1 MPFQGNPNAG
11 APDPAL
17 INMLFQQKQRREEL
31 AWEREKYQIE
41 AQRQAQLD
49 AAEESRKERAAKLDE
64 LSKRAKLVMDMEAFG
79 KPIDSARRNAEQV
92 TSKNFTEEDL
102 FGGGGGEDFA
112 GIVAQND
119 PSAGSQLQESNAAQS
134 YLAAQLAGAA
144 PIVQELNPGV
154 DPVSSLFGAG
164 QAVESQR
171 GYEASLAE
179 GVKIADETR
188 DRSESDRRAYRDQSI
203 QEVQAQRN
211 QRRQLAQF
219 GDEIIT
225 LTDQISAQD
234 KVMATEP
241 PGSPKFQRAQILRAR
256 LEGGM
261 SKKLTE
267 NVDPGHFQ
275 NVQKFMDDNVS
286 LMQEGETVEKDLL
299 AFKQLAE
306 SDPRFL
312 GTTKGGL
319 ISLIS
324 SLTEGASD
332 VASTVNGPAGEAIS
346 NISMAARDA
355 IIRDETLSPAQR
367 GKLMKDL
374 GLSEEGVLQ
383 ARTDAKSLSNRV
395 AYLVTR
401 MQNPGRFA
409 NAQYEKNREAYA
421 LDTGSAKQAMRNL
434 TTAISEIKSGNRRTR
449 ERLGVY
455 QGLLPGAAGGL
466 TTPQGT
472 SVFSPGQQTPFQS
485 TTGAPAAAAPA
496 PSMIPSVP
504 QQSPVDALEELMR
517 SAP

>member
-49 AAEESRKERAAKLDE
+49 AADQARKDEIHRFDTLAKRVQLTKDLAE
-64 LSKRAKLVMDMEAFG
+64 QGANV
-79 KPIDSARRNAEQV
+79 DSARRNSEQV
-92 TSKNFTEEDL
+92 SAQNFTQEDL

-112 GIVAQND
+112 SVVAQND
-119 PSAGSQLQESNAAQS
+119 PTAGQQLQESDAAQAFFAS
-134 YLAAQLAGAA
+134 QLAGAMPA
-144 PIVQELNPGV
+144 MQEVSPGV
-154 DPVSSLFGAG
+154 DPVSALLGAG
-164 QAVESQR
+164 QAVETQR
-171 GYEASLAE
+171 GREASLVE
-179 GVKIADETR
+179 GVKVADAARTNT
-188 DRSESDRRAYRDQSI
+188 ESDRRAYRDQSI

-256 LEGGM
+256 LESGM
-261 SKKLTE
+261 AKKLTE
-267 NVDPGHFQ
+267 GVDAGWFDNVE
-275 NVQKFMDDNVS
+275 KFKDDNVS
-286 LMQEGETVEKDLL
+286 LMQEGETVERDLL
-299 AFKQLAE
+299 AFKKLAE
-306 SDPRFL
+306 TDDRFL
-312 GTTKGGL
+312 GSTKGGL
-319 ISLIS
+319 ISLVS

-332 VASTVNGPAGEAIS
+332 VASTINGPAGEAIS
-346 NISMAARDA
+346 SISMVARDA
-355 IIRDETLSPAQR
+355 LIRDETISPAQR
-367 GKLMKDL
+367 GKLIKDM
-374 GLSEEGVLQ
+374 GLSEDGVLQ
-383 ARTDAKSLSNRV
+383 ARTDAKSLSNRI

-434 TTAISEIKSGNRRTR
+434 TTAIAEVQSGNRRTR
-449 ERLGVY
+449 ERLSVY
-455 QGLLPGAAGGL
+455 EGLLPGARGGL
-466 TTPQGT
+466 TTPQGA
-472 SVFSPGQQTPFQS
+472 SVFEPGRQTPFQS
-485 TTGAPAAAAPA
+485 TTGGPAQAAPA